1 MDRSIRNLSITTLL
15 VIAVFLA
22 LNQIVRRA
30 ALGDWWQVLLFLLLA
45 LLLWAYDRFGRGA
58 APEVAE
64 VEIEPI
70 VYERHAP
77 VLPAQTTA
85 PPVVRHEAAPSVVTP
100 IVEAPVP
107 IEVPA
112 PAAAPPAP
120 EVKVE
125 AAPPPPPV
133 VEAKVEAPAPAVKAA
148 STQPDDLKVIE
159 GIGPKMEKA
168 LHAAGIKTFS
178 KLAQTSEEQIN
189 AAIKA
194 AGMRFAPSV
203 PTWAE
208 QAAFAARGDF
218 AGLEAFQKSLTA
230 GRREK

>member
-15 VIAVFLA
+15 VIAIFLA
-22 LNQIVRRA
+22 LNHIVRRA
-30 ALGDWWQVLLFLLLA
+30 ALGDWWLVLLLLLLA
-45 LLLWAYDRFGRGA
+45 LGVWAYERFGRGV
-58 APEVAE
+58 APEAAE
-64 VEIEPI
+64 AEIEPI

-77 VLPAQTTA
+77 TLPTPMPAPPAEVAAPVAQTLA
-85 PPVVRHEAAPSVVTP
+85 PPL
-100 IVEAPVP
+100 

-112 PAAAPPAP
+112 PPSAP

-125 AAPPPPPV
+125 APPV
-133 VEAKVEAPAPAVKAA
+133 VEAKVEAPAVKAA
-148 STQPDDLKVIE
+148 SAQPDDLKVIE

-168 LHAAGIKTFS
+168 LHAAGIKTFAQ
-178 KLAQTSEEQIN
+178 LAGTSEDQIN

-203 PTWAE
+203 PTWAQ
-208 QAAFAARGDF
+208 QAAYAARGDF
-218 AGLEAFQKSLTA
+218 AGLEAFQKTLTG